1 MLKEFL
7 EDEVMY
13 QEFYDGIFD
22 FIVSGNIRNGEY
34 EGNLHVIKKMDLEN
48 FIIYVEHEIDG
59 KREIHRTTSIRK
71 KKLLRLINHHAKKQK
86 FVLREYNG

>member
-22 FIVSGNIRNGEY
+22 FIVSGKIRNGEY

-59 KREIHRTTSIRK
+59 KREIHRTPSIRK
-71 KKLLRLINHHAKKQK
+71 NKLLRLVNRHAKKQG
-86 FVLREYNG
+86 Y